1 MRPTIHF
8 SRGIIV
14 GGGIKKPGTNRLIS
28 QLKLC
33 LKQWKQQLI
42 DTCCEQFLKEFIKKL
57 SDILSSEIK
66 KKKLTQAGGQYLEK
80 LTIHLV
86 NFFQNISSMPV
97 RKQFIQLVHMSS
109 ILSADSVEEVK
120 DYIETAK
127 ASIDFSF
134 TIPQVKELLVLRTD
148 IPADQLAKLS

>member
-1 MRPTIHF
+1 MY
-8 SRGIIV
+8 
-14 GGGIKKPGTNRLIS
+14 RLIS
-28 QLKLC
+28 QLKQG

-42 DTCCEQFLKEFIKKL
+42 EVCCEQFLKEFIKRL
-57 SDILSSEIK
+57 SEQVSGEIK
-66 KKKLTQAGGQYLEK
+66 KKKLTQAGGQYVEK

-109 ILSADSVEEVK
+109 ILSADSVDEVK

-127 ASIDFSF
+127 ATLEFNF
-134 TIPQVKELLVLRTD
+134 TFTQVKELLALRTD
-148 IPADQLAKLS
+148 IPAETINKLTESA